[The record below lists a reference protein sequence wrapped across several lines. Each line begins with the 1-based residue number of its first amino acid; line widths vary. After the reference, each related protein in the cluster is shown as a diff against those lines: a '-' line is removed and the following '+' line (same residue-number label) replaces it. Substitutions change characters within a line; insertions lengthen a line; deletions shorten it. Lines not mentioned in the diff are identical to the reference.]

1 MSDQKRR
8 REDFYEIGYEIL
20 DTTRVQHGCRRRFDP
35 GLRWYEA
42 NKHRTQSESP
52 AALGPTGARLAVGA
66 KCLAPGGRK
75 CLCPPADLARAVLT
89 CSASSPD
96 SGVGLT
102 APHGEEAILFG
113 RLIASVYSRAPQRTV
128 GSKAPHQR

>member
-1 MSDQKRR
+1 MNRNLIKNAAG
-8 REDFYEIGYEIL
+8 EDFYEIF
-20 DTTRVQHGCRRRFDP
+20 DTTRVQHGCRRFDP

-42 NKHRTQSESP
+42 NKHRTQQSESP
-52 AALGPTGARLAVGA
+52 AALGPTGARMAVGA

-102 APHGEEAILFG
+102 IFTCKTKEGP
-113 RLIASVYSRAPQRTV
+113 
-128 GSKAPHQR
+128 